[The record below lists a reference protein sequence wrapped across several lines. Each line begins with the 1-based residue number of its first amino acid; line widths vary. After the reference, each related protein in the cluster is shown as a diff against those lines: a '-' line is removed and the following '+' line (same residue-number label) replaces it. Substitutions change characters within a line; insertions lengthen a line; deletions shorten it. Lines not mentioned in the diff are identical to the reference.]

1 MWTRVFATFLPLQC
15 CRWQGGDDICQQNL
29 HFLFQN
35 MLTYFCVKLW
45 GLMEEEKSEN
55 VYLLCNWCAQR
66 ICNVAETNAKWSSSA
81 SSCEKAK
88 DKSNLCILK

>member
-1 MWTRVFATFLPLQC
+1 
-15 CRWQGGDDICQQNL
+15 
-29 HFLFQN
+29 
-35 MLTYFCVKLW
+35 
-45 GLMEEEKSEN
+45 MEEEKSEN